1 MTACL
6 VSVVASILTLA
17 VATVLLLRYLS
28 PKKDDLLIHG
38 PFGTVLGSV
47 MSCRGRLVYAFRG
60 VPFAQPPVGD
70 LRFREAV
77 AARDGGADSLYDG
90 TRPPAPC
97 LQGDK
102 TDKTRAGG
110 ERANVGS
117 DRGREDCL
125 TLSIWKPPGACE
137 AGPLAVLFVVHG
149 HFFQMSHAD
158 NEGRCLAALGDVV
171 VVAPHYRLGAMGFLN
186 APPEAPGNVGLS
198 DLVVALNW
206 TRTYA
211 PYFCGDAANIVA
223 FGHNAGASAVGYLLH
238 NQEVFSVSRAI
249 LINETPFTRYFDNT
263 INAKANLATLA
274 ERLSCDSN
282 RTRSVLDCMRNA
294 TAAQVMQSG
303 ALGRPIFFPSYN
315 QTLMRFPPY
324 DRNDITSV
332 CRSLGALHR
341 NACNFKKRNSVIQP
355 DRIDLLVGHTDD
367 NLFNLADT
375 LRLNLAQTEQLH
387 LPTAF
392 LTLLG
397 IETPMEIIGY
407 YQKAAHTEL
416 LHPAVE
422 EGDADA
428 VMLNDVLHACPAR
441 FYGQFLSQK
450 FNRVS
455 SFVLPRL
462 ERSAK
467 TVAAA
472 TDLER
477 WRELDEDL
485 RRALGTFL
493 PDQATDSDVSG
504 GFKLS
509 ATLIYIWASFA
520 TAGRL
525 PAVNNAP
532 WPRVTG
538 YAFPVVHIRPNGL
551 TLLNDSS
558 REERCKFLEPR
569 LLL

>member
-6 VSVVASILTLA
+6 VYVVASILTLA
-17 VATVLLLRYLS
+17 VTTVLLLRYLS

-77 AARDGGADSLYDG
+77 AATDGGAHSLYDG

-97 LQGDK
+97 LQGNK
-102 TDKTRAGG
+102 TIRPRTGG
-110 ERANVGS
+110 EREKVDS
-117 DRGREDCL
+117 DPHQGREDCL
-125 TLSIWKPPGACE
+125 TLSIWKPPGGCE
-137 AGPLAVLFVVHG
+137 AGPRAVLFVVHG
-149 HFFQMSHAD
+149 HFFQMSHAE

-223 FGHNAGASAVGYLLH
+223 LGHNAGASAVGYLLH

-282 RTRSVLDCMRNA
+282 KTRSVLDCIRNA
-294 TAAQVMQSG
+294 SAAQVVQSG
-303 ALGRPIFFPSYN
+303 ARGRPIFFPSYN

-324 DRNDITSV
+324 DRKDITSP
-332 CRSLGALHR
+332 
-341 NACNFKKRNSVIQP
+341 N
-355 DRIDLLVGHTDD
+355 RIDLLVGHTDGD
-367 NLFNLADT
+367 LYNLADT
-375 LRLNLAQTEQLH
+375 LRPDFAQTEQLH
-387 LPTAF
+387 LSTAF

-397 IETPMEIIGY
+397 VESPTEIIRY
-407 YQKAAHTEL
+407 YQKVPQIIHLAAQTGL
-416 LHPAVE
+416 TRPAVDE
-422 EGDADA
+422 DDADTI
-428 VMLNDVLHACPAR
+428 MLSDVLHACPAR

-455 SFVLPRL
+455 SFVLPRP

-467 TVAAA
+467 AVAAA

-493 PDQATDSDVSG
+493 PDEPSDSDVSDK
-504 GFKLS
+504 FKLS

-520 TAGRL
+520 TTGRL
-525 PAVNNAP
+525 PTVNNAP

-551 TLLNDSS
+551 TLFGDSS